1 MTWWINLSCLWA
13 AVQRFMRMISESR
26 PGPVF
31 PNPHFPIIDGEV
43 NMQNAKYFSEKLRI
57 FFPGLD
63 EGAGLDSSGGST
75 AEEEAAYDSLED
87 VRIEK
92 CRNPGLGRRKLPVPP
107 VPSSL
112 SLLHSTLTWAPATTA
127 TLPGTRCQNGN
138 HFYVSLYREE
148 NQIWHTET
156 FSPWLMIEAR
166 I

>member
-1 MTWWINLSCLWA
+1 ML
-13 AVQRFMRMISESR
+13 SESR
-26 PGPVF
+26 LGPVF

-112 SLLHSTLTWAPATTA
+112 SLLHNTLTWAPATTN

-148 NQIWHTET
+148 NQI
-156 FSPWLMIEAR
+156 
-166 I
+166 

>member
-1 MTWWINLSCLWA
+1 ML
-13 AVQRFMRMISESR
+13 SESR
-26 PGPVF
+26 PSPVF

-92 CRNPGLGRRKLPVPP
+92 CRNQGLGRRKLPVPP

-112 SLLHSTLTWAPATTA
+112 SLLHNTLTWAPATTA
-127 TLPGTRCQNGN
+127 TQPGTRCQNGN
-138 HFYVSLYREE
+138 HFYVSLYPEE
-148 NQIWHTET
+148 NQIDIPRPFHHD
-156 FSPWLMIEAR
+156 S
-166 I
+166 